1 MIIRTEQE
9 VQETIGKVNE
19 RLQEKPINKFVNAP
33 VKEGYKEVLHI
44 LCNRVES
51 IDEIPKHCKT
61 EQGRFIAWLAVD
73 YLHGECDQKTLVN
86 VPLK

>member
-1 MIIRTEQE
+1 MIVRTEQE
-9 VQETIGKVNE
+9 IQETIGKVNG

-33 VKEGYKEVLHI
+33 VKEGYKEALHI
-44 LCNRVES
+44 LCDKVES
-51 IDEIPKHCKT
+51 IDEIPQHCKT

>member
-1 MIIRTEQE
+1 MIVRTEKE
-9 VQETIGKVNE
+9 VQETIGKVND
-19 RLQEKPINKFVNAP
+19 RLQEKPINKFANSP

-61 EQGRFIAWLAVD
+61 IQGRCIAWLAVD
-73 YLHGECDQKTLVN
+73 YLHGECDQKTLVD